1 MTIPKFKV
9 MNLMNIVLLLI
20 ALIQYYLL
28 TPLNA
33 GNEKFITVLLEIDH
47 KIKLIPG
54 FIIPYLS
61 IYIFLFL
68 MLYLIIRKKESADM
82 TVFLFSVVI
91 LWSIINFAHGFFPV
105 INTIR
110 PEIKADGF
118 FFDAVNSLYSSVKP
132 FNTFPNWQVSTAVLC
147 ALVYRKLNFGR
158 FIPMVIW
165 TVLICLSPLF
175 LKMTY
180 LTDVLVAIPLPF
192 FAYKLAQKISI
203 VTVKNEKVTEVVKIF
218 SLESLIQS
226 IAIGMRDE
234 NTISSMVD
242 NLTRIEK
249 NLTEKDI
256 DEIRKTGSA
265 LDPPVESLKQVINN
279 FILAID
285 VEKQIEKAKE
295 MFGKDI
301 KAFVPTDKNI
311 KEAGEELINIAC
323 RPFDNPKFR
332 YCILEIKKRNSGL
345 INTNSLEEAARE
357 RSGDVIF
364 KFKSFI
370 ESNKNNLPALK
381 AIIEN
386 TNGHTHISF
395 DEIKTISRELRK
407 PPYEIS
413 TEEVWNAFLRL
424 DSTKVKPLGE
434 TKNPANI
441 ITLTQYAIGKTDRL
455 EPYTDSIDKKLNDW
469 ISENELKGRKFTEE
483 ELVWLRMM
491 KNHVSSFLEI
501 NMMSFNQPPFVNKG
515 GAAKAYNIFGPDLN
529 RIMYEFNEKLI

>member
-9 MNLMNIVLLLI
+9 MNLINIVLLLL

-33 GNEKFITVLLEIDH
+33 NSEKFITVLLDFDT

-54 FIIPYLS
+54 FIIPYFS

-68 MLYLIIRKKESADM
+68 IFYLIIRKKESSDM

-91 LWSIINFAHGFFPV
+91 LWSIINFMHGFFPV
-105 INTIR
+105 MNTIR
-110 PEIKADGF
+110 PEIKSPGF
-118 FFDAVNSLYSSVKP
+118 FFEAVNSLYASVKQ
-132 FNTFPNWQVSTAVLC
+132 FNTFPNWHVSTAILC
-147 ALVYRKLNFGR
+147 ALFYSKMKFNKFV
-158 FIPMVIW
+158 IVIIW
-165 TVLICLSPLF
+165 TVLICLSPVF

-192 FAYKLAQKISI
+192 IAYSIAEKITQ
-203 VTVKNEKVTEVVKIF
+203 VTVKTETVREVVKIF

-226 IAIGMRDE
+226 LAIGMRDE
-234 NTISSMVD
+234 NTISSMID

-249 NLTEKDI
+249 NLTEKDFA
-256 DEIRKTGSA
+256 EISKIGAA
-265 LDPPVESLKQVINN
+265 LNPPVESLKQVINN
-279 FILAID
+279 LILSID
-285 VEKQIEKAKE
+285 IEKQITKAKE
-295 MFGKDI
+295 MFGKDL
-301 KAFVPTDKNI
+301 KTFVPTDKNI
-311 KEAGEELINIAC
+311 KEAGEELINDAC
-323 RPFDNPKFR
+323 KPFDDPKFR
-332 YCILEIKKRNSGL
+332 YCILEMKKRNTGL
-345 INTNSLEEAARE
+345 INTNSIEEAARE
-357 RSGDVIF
+357 RSSDVIY

-370 ESNKNNLPALK
+370 ESHKNDIPALNT
-381 AIIEN
+381 IINN

-395 DEIKTISRELRK
+395 DDIKTISRELRK

-413 TEEVWNAFLRL
+413 TDEVWNAYLRI
-424 DSTKVKPLGE
+424 DSTNVKPMGD

-441 ITLTQYAIGKTDRL
+441 ISLTQYAIGKIDRL
-455 EPYTDSIDKKLNDW
+455 EPYTDNVDKKFNDW
-469 ISENELKGRKFTEE
+469 ILENESKGRKFSEE
-483 ELVWLRMM
+483 ELVWLKMM
-491 KNHVSSFLEI
+491 KNHVSSFMEI